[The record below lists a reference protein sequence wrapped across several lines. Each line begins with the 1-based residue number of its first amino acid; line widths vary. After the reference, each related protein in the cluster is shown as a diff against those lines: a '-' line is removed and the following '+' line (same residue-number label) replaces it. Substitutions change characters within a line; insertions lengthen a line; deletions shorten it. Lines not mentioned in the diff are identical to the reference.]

1 MNADHTYFYAKRMC
15 TESKLM
21 KFVFVWPVFFYISIS
36 ISCSVLFLLFFLSIC
51 AVTAR
56 YFRTVMCGKHTMSR
70 PAVQCYL
77 KHLNYYKW
85 TFKAGFACF
94 HKWKVLLGTVIFF
107 YYCIFVLGE
116 KNCSNLA
123 HPHTHTIAH
132 TIENGYISLL
142 HMMSF

>member
-1 MNADHTYFYAKRMC
+1 MC

-107 YYCIFVLGE
+107 YYCIFWFEWKESLSTQLLLV
-116 KNCSNLA
+116 
-123 HPHTHTIAH
+123 
-132 TIENGYISLL
+132 LL
-142 HMMSF
+142 HSRMITFFLFFTWRVSSSKSM